1 MKINVTKVNE
11 YTRELEID
19 IPWEELKPDFDKT
32 TKKFSKKIKM
42 PGFRPG
48 KVPTDRLLA
57 QFKPNIEAQF
67 MDDNFQKYY
76 LSAIQ
81 QENFMPVNKAEIKD
95 VYFHMNEH
103 FLFKAVFEIEPDL
116 ILPKFKKKSLSANK
130 TTYLHDEQDIDD
142 AILQLRKAQ
151 AAILTV
157 EDGAKEGDYLVCS
170 LQKLDDSGVAIIGKK
185 FDNQYLRVGNGSFTD
200 NQKDKLTGLKPGG
213 SARLRLPVNEEGGD
227 ADYELVVDRVE
238 REKLPEINEEFL
250 KLVNPVLDS
259 EESLRRDV
267 EKKIIE
273 NFKERSQ
280 TAYQR
285 ELTDSAIE
293 LVNPPFSPSMVKNYL
308 NSLLEDV
315 KKQNKGEPLDEEK
328 VKEHYQSVA
337 ERNVKWFSLRNKL
350 IEDQDL
356 KIGKEEVDNEILNLI
371 SRSPQSEKEIRRFYK
386 KPSNKKRIEDDLM
399 EKEILNYLEQ
409 YADINELE
417 IETKTLREQENA
429 KQ

>member
-19 IPWEELKPDFDKT
+19 IPWEELKPDFDKS

-57 QFKPNIEAQF
+57 QFKPNIEADF

-81 QENFMPVNKAEIKD
+81 QENLMPVNKAEIKD
-95 VYFHMNEH
+95 VHFRMNEH

-116 ILPKFKKKSLSANK
+116 TLPKFKKKSLSANK
-130 TTYLHDEQDIDD
+130 TTYLHDKQDVND

-170 LQKLDDSGVAIIGKK
+170 LQKLDDSGVPIIGKK

-200 NQKDKLTGLKPGG
+200 NQKDKLMGIKPGE

-250 KLVNPVLDS
+250 KLVNPDLDS

-337 ERNVKWFSLRNKL
+337 ERNVRWFSLRNKL